1 MWKNR
6 ELSLGDIGQ
15 ELPKLREK
23 LERLLAGY
31 TASLNR
37 VSRMPVEFGRR
48 WRASWV
54 EEHLDRVRQS
64 YQQLVDQGIVAGL
77 FGGMVANIM
86 STVMRQPAAAQSPAA
101 SWQFAVSILPS
112 GEAKPILID
121 MSPQQAG
128 AIVVSYEEFE
138 RAALKLKDSVLSGE
152 LVPEDEAEVP
162 RLIYNSL
169 AKIRP

>member
-6 ELSLGDIGQ
+6 ELSLEAMGH
-15 ELPKLREK
+15 ELSRLQEK
-23 LERLLAGY
+23 LERLLPGY
-31 TASLNR
+31 AASLKR
-37 VSRMPVEFGRR
+37 VSGMPVEFERR

-54 EEHLDRVRQS
+54 EGHLDKVRQS
-64 YQQLVDQGIVAGL
+64 YQQLVNQGMVAGL

-86 STVMRQPAAAQSPAA
+86 STVMRQPAAQSPAA

-112 GEAKPILID
+112 GKAKPTLIG
-121 MSPQQAG
+121 MSPQPAG
-128 AIVVSYEEFE
+128 AITISYEEFE